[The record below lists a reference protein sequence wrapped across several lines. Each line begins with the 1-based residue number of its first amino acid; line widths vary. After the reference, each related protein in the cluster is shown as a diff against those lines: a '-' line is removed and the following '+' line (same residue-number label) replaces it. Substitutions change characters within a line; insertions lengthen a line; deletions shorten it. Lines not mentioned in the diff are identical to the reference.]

1 MVMNSRPGRVKT
13 SKSKKPNLYADR
25 LQVTGKIIK
34 SGIIN
39 PSLSLFDSH
48 LFNYINQT
56 NCKPITKNTYERFN
70 SEKYR

>member
-1 MVMNSRPGRVKT
+1 MIKSLPGRVKT
-13 SKSKKPNLYADR
+13 SKSKKANLYADR

-39 PSLSLFDSH
+39 PNLSLFDSH
-48 LFNYINQT
+48 LIIRINQT
-56 NCKPITKNTYERFN
+56 NCKPIAENTYERFN

>member
-1 MVMNSRPGRVKT
+1 VIKSLPGRVKT
-13 SKSKKPNLYADR
+13 SKSKKANLYADR

-39 PSLSLFDSH
+39 PILTLPDFH
-48 LFNYINQT
+48 PFICINQT
-56 NCKPITKNTYERFN
+56 NCKSIDENAYERFN